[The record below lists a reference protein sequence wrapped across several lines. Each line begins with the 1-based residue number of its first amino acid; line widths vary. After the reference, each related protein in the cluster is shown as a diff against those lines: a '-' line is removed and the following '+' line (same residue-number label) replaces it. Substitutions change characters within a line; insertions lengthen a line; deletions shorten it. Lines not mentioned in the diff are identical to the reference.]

1 LYTLRLSSPLVLQC
15 YLMIH
20 FLPALSSFFVASKST
35 LSTEAVDTVG
45 PNAFFLPPNTTT
57 VRDCKNSTVIIN
69 DKQRWC
75 LRYRWLRDGAWWHWR
90 GCCIQT
96 DKNGHCRNGTKELTG
111 LYLVTNWQTAK
122 SSYRRS
128 MASDLHRD
136 KVSIG
141 TFTEHFCKK
150 AQNCS
155 TNCQINV
162 DSRNNKRWTSRASHR
177 STCVVF
183 GSTNLRGWARCVVAS
198 SLTVGLADCINAPQT
213 DWLVRT
219 RRWRYTVIRS
229 H

>member
-1 LYTLRLSSPLVLQC
+1 MFAIPMTEWWCMVTLTRMLHTNGQERTLQEWNKEIDRVIFGNQLTDSEKQLSSLDGLR
-15 YLMIH
+15 
-20 FLPALSSFFVASKST
+20 SSSRQS
-35 LSTEAVDTVG
+35 
-45 PNAFFLPPNTTT
+45 
-57 VRDCKNSTVIIN
+57 
-69 DKQRWC
+69 Q
-75 LRYRWLRDGAWWHWR
+75 
-90 GCCIQT
+90 
-96 DKNGHCRNGTKELTG
+96 
-111 LYLVTNWQTAK
+111 
-122 SSYRRS
+122 
-128 MASDLHRD
+128 HRH
-136 KVSIG
+136 IYW
-141 TFTEHFCKK
+141 TFCKK

-229 H
+229 Q